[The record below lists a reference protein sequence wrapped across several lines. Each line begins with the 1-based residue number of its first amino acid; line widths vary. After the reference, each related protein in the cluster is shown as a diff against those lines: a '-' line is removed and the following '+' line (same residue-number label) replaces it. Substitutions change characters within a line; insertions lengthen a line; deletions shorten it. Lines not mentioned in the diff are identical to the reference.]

1 MVERST
7 SGVSG
12 YQAVGRVAAAGSS
25 TSSRSYQLRDA
36 EAGTLGLSTLYRL
49 RQVDVDGREAFS
61 AVVAVGVGKPTG
73 VAQLDVYP
81 NPAGTAQEARLD
93 FRNLPGGGQLTT
105 YSETGQLVS
114 RALLA
119 ENAGRVALPALR
131 AGLYYVMLR
140 DAAGR
145 KVATERLV
153 VSGR

>member
-1 MVERST
+1 M
-7 SGVSG
+7 
-12 YQAVGRVAAAGSS
+12 
-25 TSSRSYQLRDA
+25 
-36 EAGTLGLSTLYRL
+36 
-49 RQVDVDGREAFS
+49 
-61 AVVAVGVGKPTG
+61 
-73 VAQLDVYP
+73 
-81 NPAGTAQEARLD
+81 
-93 FRNLPGGGQLTT
+93 
-105 YSETGQLVS
+105 S